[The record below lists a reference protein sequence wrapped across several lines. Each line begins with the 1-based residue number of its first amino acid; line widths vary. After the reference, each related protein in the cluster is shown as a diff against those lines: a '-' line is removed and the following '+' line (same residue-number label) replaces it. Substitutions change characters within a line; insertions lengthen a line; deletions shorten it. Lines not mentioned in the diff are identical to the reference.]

1 MEIVMM
7 KPYTQKFNTIKQMH
21 RIDTQKGLVL
31 FLALIALV
39 AMSLAAVALIRS
51 VDTNAQIAGNLSF
64 KQTATI
70 SADNGI
76 ESAIN
81 WVNANPTLLDSNSAA
96 NGYYAKSDGTG
107 LSNAVIT
114 KEANWVDTY
123 SAKAAGFGIS
133 TAGIDNSGN
142 TIRYIIER
150 MSNAAAAPTEE
161 NSLFG
166 IGFSKTGSSS
176 VQSAPQ
182 QGAVIA
188 AGLSPVYRVTAR
200 VTGPKNTISYVQAY
214 IY

>member
-1 MEIVMM
+1 M
-7 KPYTQKFNTIKQMH
+7 KNLYLNAPKALPNKKLQQ
-21 RIDTQKGLVL
+21 GLVL

-81 WVNANPTLLDSNSAA
+81 WITSNPTLLNANAA
-96 NGYYAKSDGTG
+96 SNGYYAKADGSG
-107 LSNAVIT
+107 LVDVKVT
-114 KEANWVDTY
+114 KSTNWDDAH
-123 SAKAAGFGIS
+123 SAKATGFGIDS
-133 TAGIDNSGN
+133 NGKDNAGN

-150 MSNAAAAPTEE
+150 MSHSAGAPTEE

-166 IGFSKTGSSS
+166 IGFNKTGSNS
-176 VQSAPQ
+176 VQSAPK
-182 QGAVIA
+182 QGAELA
-188 AGLSPVYRVTAR
+188 SGLSPVYRVTAK

-214 IY
+214 VY